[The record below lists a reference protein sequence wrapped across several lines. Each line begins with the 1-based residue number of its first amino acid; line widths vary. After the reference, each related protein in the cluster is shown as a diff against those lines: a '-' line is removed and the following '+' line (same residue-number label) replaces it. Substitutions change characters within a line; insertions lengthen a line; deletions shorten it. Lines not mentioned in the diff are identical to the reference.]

1 MAKTEIIKYN
11 DCDNNRLRF
20 YPTGFCSLPLP
31 LRSVGNRYIRSVTN
45 CGTIDMISSK
55 FVPYGMYGRLA
66 LIAMTSLAK
75 DTDAVTR
82 TTDYDS
88 LYLMLEKLNGKKPT
102 GPQFN
107 KFKNQLLALCT
118 TLVTFNHISTNQRSV
133 SNMILVDKATFLSME
148 KCGTKEYTGT
158 IRFSETGYKF
168 LNANAMPIPVK
179 ALHEIV
185 QPFKFDVLVWLLVS
199 LYPIRRG
206 QRVMIPWLKL
216 YEQYG
221 VTEEVKKHNFRHT
234 FSMVLDEVAEKY
246 YPDARFS
253 IDVSR
258 GGGIMLE
265 TSPRLLFKDDTCLT
279 PLMPF

>member
-45 CGTIDMISSK
+45 CGNIDMISSK

-133 SNMILVDKATFLSME
+133 SNMILVDKATFL
-148 KCGTKEYTGT
+148 
-158 IRFSETGYKF
+158 
-168 LNANAMPIPVK
+168 
-179 ALHEIV
+179 
-185 QPFKFDVLVWLLVS
+185 
-199 LYPIRRG
+199 
-206 QRVMIPWLKL
+206 
-216 YEQYG
+216 
-221 VTEEVKKHNFRHT
+221 
-234 FSMVLDEVAEKY
+234 
-246 YPDARFS
+246 
-253 IDVSR
+253 
-258 GGGIMLE
+258 
-265 TSPRLLFKDDTCLT
+265 
-279 PLMPF
+279 